1 MKSEVAID
9 VGRVLQLVDELDEAA
24 FKMANVTQSHLG
36 DDEPGAHLVTME
48 AVAILNRIR
57 GLNGGSMVTIKRRG
71 FGYSLGERPR
81 SKAGKVLEALK
92 RSAWGIRP

>member
-9 VGRVLQLVDELDEAA
+9 VGRVLQLVDELDKAA

-36 DDEPGAHLVTME
+36 DDEPGAHLVTIE

-57 GLNGGSMVTIKRRG
+57 GLTGGSMVTITRHG
-71 FGYSLGERPR
+71 FAYSLGQRPL
-81 SKAGKVLEALK
+81 SKAGKALLAMK
-92 RSAWGIRP
+92 HAAWGIRP